1 MNDGFSHC
9 LKKSPPGMQV
19 YAAFVVVFTVLFI
32 TLLVQGNY
40 GKQETAR
47 GLIRNESFY
56 RVAASKVG
64 NVVELY
70 VHEGESV
77 EKGAPL
83 FRVALPWQDV
93 KDQQNGKSM
102 LTETI
107 ARLNETQNEIK
118 KEVTLQQLEWETLKK
133 QKEIFFH
140 QIDGQLKNSEEVTK
154 NYQQKKKLYNK
165 QLAELTA
172 LMKLKSVNKSEIEN
186 LKQIIIDNDL
196 ALKRTEAERQ
206 GLLKGQAENEISY
219 LRIERELLKNK
230 NDLERR
236 KREVI
241 NELNQIKKDQEYIVT
256 SPVTGII
263 HDIGILKGDFVDG
276 ETPSMIVKERE
287 QAQPVVILYLSSSQI
302 GLINRQ
308 EKIFLRVDT
317 FPYETYGMLSARV
330 TNVAKTPTRVSLD
343 EKKALFRVKLEI
355 NEKDKHNKIPSY
367 FLNDGMS
374 VTTSLRQP
382 GQSLFAWLFMPVKK
396 AFSRNPDFAE

>member
-118 KEVTLQQLEWETLKK
+118 KEVTLQQLEWETLKNK
-133 QKEIFFH
+133 KRFF
-140 QIDGQLKNSEEVTK
+140 
-154 NYQQKKKLYNK
+154 
-165 QLAELTA
+165 
-172 LMKLKSVNKSEIEN
+172 
-186 LKQIIIDNDL
+186 
-196 ALKRTEAERQ
+196 
-206 GLLKGQAENEISY
+206 
-219 LRIERELLKNK
+219 
-230 NDLERR
+230 
-236 KREVI
+236 
-241 NELNQIKKDQEYIVT
+241 
-256 SPVTGII
+256 
-263 HDIGILKGDFVDG
+263 
-276 ETPSMIVKERE
+276 
-287 QAQPVVILYLSSSQI
+287 SS
-302 GLINRQ
+302 
-308 EKIFLRVDT
+308 D
-317 FPYETYGMLSARV
+317 
-330 TNVAKTPTRVSLD
+330 
-343 EKKALFRVKLEI
+343 
-355 NEKDKHNKIPSY
+355 
-367 FLNDGMS
+367 
-374 VTTSLRQP
+374 
-382 GQSLFAWLFMPVKK
+382 
-396 AFSRNPDFAE
+396 